1 MENNDY
7 PETFDLSLFI
17 QDVPIEEIID
27 KFYNGR
33 TLDKA
38 NQNKNK
44 IFSVEEFMN
53 ETKPT
58 KPEKMN
64 KEELKNHLENL
75 EKQIEEEYTN

>member
-7 PETFDLSLFI
+7 PESFDLSLFV

-33 TLDKA
+33 TIDKA

-64 KEELKNHLENL
+64 KEELKNIL
-75 EKQIEEEYTN
+75 KASKTDVA